1 MTVQGCAA
9 ACLVGVQDKTGKGAV
24 FVIISSMSF
33 AAIEFDI
40 DLVSRVQMQHGTVA
54 GVVIVLVCI
63 LSYSTGSNLVKRERE
78 RPRVPVTSTEIGLSR
93 KVHIY
98 LRGKGKQQ
106 WCVKWIDSNFKLPS
120 GRLRR
125 H

>member
-1 MTVQGCAA
+1 
-9 ACLVGVQDKTGKGAV
+9 
-24 FVIISSMSF
+24 MSF
-33 AAIEFDI
+33 AAVELDV
-40 DLVSRVQMQHGTVA
+40 DLVTRVQMQHGTVA

-63 LSYSTGSNLVKRERE
+63 LSYGTGSNLVKEKERE
-78 RPRVPVTSTEIGLSR
+78 RVPVTNTEIGLSR

-120 GRLRR
+120 VRLRGR
-125 H
+125 QVKKKKKRGGK